1 MATTSKLGYGNA
13 ENLDTAIANGI
24 IDEKDLVIT
33 KDTSEFYYIRD
44 DKSKQAIRPRT
55 HVFDSNGQAN
65 EVTVSTDNKI
75 SVNVKVSAKADNSIT
90 LEEDGLYV
98 AVPDAYTKAE
108 ADKKIKAVQTALD
121 THTANADIH
130 VTNEQ
135 KATWDAKVSTEQ
147 LAAAKSEAIAAA
159 SADATTKANAARDAA
174 KTYADGLNTA
184 MDTRVK
190 VVEGAIT
197 WKTIG

>member
-13 ENLDTAIANGI
+13 ENLDTAITNGI

-55 HVFDSNGQAN
+55 RVFDSNGRAN

-159 SADATTKANAARDAA
+159 SADATTKADAARDAA
-174 KTYADGLNTA
+174 KAYADGRTY
-184 MDTRVK
+184 
-190 VVEGAIT
+190 
-197 WKTIG
+197 

>member
-1 MATTSKLGYGNA
+1 MTSGTYNAKDKNIELTITSGDVIKIPVGSLIDIYTGLATS
-13 ENLDTAIANGI
+13 TA
-24 IDEKDLVIT
+24 
-33 KDTSEFYYIRD
+33 
-44 DKSKQAIRPRT
+44 
-55 HVFDSNGQAN
+55 

-75 SVNVKVSAKADNSIT
+75 SVKVKVSAKADNSIT

-121 THTANADIH
+121 THAANADIH
-130 VTNEQ
+130 VTKEQ

-147 LAAAKSEAIAAA
+147 LAAAKSEAIGAAA
-159 SADATTKANAARDAA
+159 TDATAKANAARDAA
-174 KTYADGLNTA
+174 KAYADGLNTA

>member
-1 MATTSKLGYGNA
+1 M
-13 ENLDTAIANGI
+13 
-24 IDEKDLVIT
+24 
-33 KDTSEFYYIRD
+33 
-44 DKSKQAIRPRT
+44 
-55 HVFDSNGQAN
+55 
-65 EVTVSTDNKI
+65 
-75 SVNVKVSAKADNSIT
+75 KVSAKADNSIT

-121 THTANADIH
+121 THAANADIH
-130 VTNEQ
+130 VTKEQ

-147 LAAAKSEAIAAA
+147 LAAAKSEAIGAAA
-159 SADATTKANAARDAA
+159 TDATAKANAARDAA
-174 KTYADGLNTA
+174 KAYADGLNTA